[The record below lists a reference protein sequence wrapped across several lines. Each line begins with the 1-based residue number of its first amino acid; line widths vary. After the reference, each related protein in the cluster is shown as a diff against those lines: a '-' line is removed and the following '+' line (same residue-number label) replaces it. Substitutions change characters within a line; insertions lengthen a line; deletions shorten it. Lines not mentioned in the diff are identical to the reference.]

1 MRHAMADADL
11 VLEAREG
18 DVVTLTLN
26 DPERRNA
33 MSEAMGRAF
42 EARCARLEG
51 DASLR
56 ALILAGAGRAFSAG
70 GDFDMLERLT
80 ERAHA
85 DPGARAEV
93 RDFMRAYYAMFLCVR
108 RLPCPT
114 IAALHGHAI
123 GAGLGVALGCDI
135 RLVAR
140 EAKLG
145 LNFVRVGLHPGMG
158 TSWTLPRLVGPSLAA
173 ELLYTGRL
181 VHGEEAVRIGLASRA
196 LPAAEI
202 PGAARALA
210 AEIAASAPLAVR
222 GARRSLAESGEND
235 LESQLEREAAE
246 QASCYA
252 STDMRE
258 GLAAARASRA
268 PSFRGR

>member
-1 MRHAMADADL
+1 MADADL
-11 VLEAREG
+11 VLESREG

-26 DPERRNA
+26 DPARRNA

-42 EARCARLEG
+42 AARCERLEG
-51 DASLR
+51 DVQVR
-56 ALILAGAGRAFSAG
+56 ALILAGNGRAFSAG
-70 GDFDMLERLT
+70 GDFDMLEALT

-85 DPGARAEV
+85 APGERDVV
-93 RDFMRAYYAMFLCVR
+93 RDFMRAYYGMFLCVR
-108 RLPCPT
+108 RLPFPT

-140 EAKLG
+140 EARLG

-158 TSWTLPRLVGPSLAA
+158 STWTLPRLVGPSLAA

-181 VHGEEAVRIGLASRA
+181 VDGEEAARIGLASRA

-210 AEIAASAPLAVR
+210 AEIAAGAPLAVR
-222 GARRSLAESGEND
+222 GALRSLRESEAND
-235 LESQLEREAAE
+235 LDAQLDLEAAE
-246 QASCYA
+246 QALCYA
-252 STDMRE
+252 SADMRE
-258 GLAAARASRA
+258 GLTAARAGGT

>member
-1 MRHAMADADL
+1 MSRPDDL
-11 VLEAREG
+11 VLETRDG
-18 DVVTLTLN
+18 GIVTLTLN

-42 EARCARLEG
+42 AQRCAALEK
-51 DASLR
+51 DSELR
-56 ALILAGAGRAFSAG
+56 AVIVAGAGRAFSGG

-80 ERAHA
+80 GQAHA
-85 DPGARAEV
+85 NPQGSRPAVGA
-93 RDFMRAYYAMFLCVR
+93 FMRSYYELFLAVR
-108 RLPCPT
+108 RIPAPS

-145 LNFVRVGLHPGMG
+145 LNFVRIGLHPGMG
-158 TSWTLPRLVGPSLAA
+158 VSWTLPRLVGPSLAA

-181 VHGEEAVRIGLASRA
+181 IDGEEAARIGLASRA

-202 PGAARALA
+202 AAAARALA
-210 AEIAASAPLAVR
+210 EEIAASAPLAVR
-222 GARRSLAESGEND
+222 GARSSLLASEAND
-235 LESQLEREAAE
+235 LGAQLALEASE
-246 QASCYA
+246 QAVCYGSA
-252 STDMRE
+252 DMRE
-258 GLAAARASRA
+258 GLAAARAGRA
-268 PSFRGR
+268 PAFRGR

>member
-1 MRHAMADADL
+1 
-11 VLEAREG
+11 VLESREG

-42 EARCARLEG
+42 AQRVEQLER
-51 DASLR
+51 DESVR
-56 ALILAGAGRAFSAG
+56 AVILAGAGTAFSAG
-70 GDFDMLERLT
+70 GDLDMLEHLA
-80 ERAHA
+80 EQAHA
-85 DPGARAEV
+85 DPDPARPGA
-93 RDFMRAYYAMFLCVR
+93 RDFMRAYYAMFLGIR

-123 GAGLGVALGCDI
+123 GAGLGVALGCDV

-145 LNFVRVGLHPGMG
+145 LSFVRLGLHPGMG
-158 TSWTLPRLVGPSLAA
+158 STWTLPRLVGPSLAA

-181 VHGEEAVRIGLASRA
+181 IDGAEAARIGLASRA
-196 LPAAEI
+196 LPAGEVA
-202 PGAARALA
+202 PAARALA

-222 GARRSLAESGEND
+222 GTRRSLQSS
-235 LESQLEREAAE
+235 LESTLDAQLDREAAE
-246 QASCYA
+246 QAMCYA
-252 STDMRE
+252 SQDMRE
-258 GLAAARASRA
+258 GLAASREGRA
-268 PSFRGR
+268 PRFRGR

>member
-1 MRHAMADADL
+1 MAGVAEL
-11 VLEAREG
+11 VLESREG

-33 MSEAMGRAF
+33 MGEAMGRAF
-42 EARCARLEG
+42 AARCERLER

-70 GDFDMLERLT
+70 GDLDMLEQLT
-80 ERAHA
+80 ERARA
-85 DPGARAEV
+85 GARPEV
-93 RDFMRAYYAMFLCVR
+93 RDFMRGYYGMFLALR

-123 GAGLGVALGCDI
+123 GAGMGVALACDV

-145 LNFVRVGLHPGMG
+145 LNFVRLGLNPGMG
-158 TSWTLPRLVGPSLAA
+158 SSWTLPRLVGPSLAA

-181 VHGEEAVRIGLASRA
+181 IDGDEAVRIGLASRA
-196 LPAAEI
+196 LPAAEV

-222 GARRSLAESGEND
+222 AARRALHASEAND
-235 LESQLEREAAE
+235 LDAQLALEADE
-246 QASCYA
+246 QAQCYA
-252 STDMRE
+252 SADMRE
-258 GLAAARASRA
+258 GLAAVRGGRA
-268 PSFRGR
+268 PAFQGR

>member
-1 MRHAMADADL
+1 MGAPADL
-11 VLEAREG
+11 VLESREA
-18 DVVTLTLN
+18 DVVVLTLN

-33 MSEAMGRAF
+33 MSEVMGRAF
-42 EARCARLEG
+42 AARCERLEKDG
-51 DASLR
+51 SVR
-56 ALILAGAGRAFSAG
+56 AVILAGAGRAFCAG

-80 ERAHA
+80 DQAHA
-85 DPGARAEV
+85 DPHGARPAV
-93 RDFMRAYYAMFLCVR
+93 RDFMLGFYGLFLSVR

-123 GAGLGVALGCDI
+123 GAGLCVALACDI

-145 LNFVRVGLHPGMG
+145 LNFVRLGLHPGMG
-158 TSWTLPRLVGPSLAA
+158 SSWTLPRLVGPSLAA

-181 VHGEEAVRIGLASRA
+181 IDGDEAARIGLASRA

-202 PGAARALA
+202 LPAARALA

-222 GARRSLAESGEND
+222 GARKSLLASESND
-235 LESQLEREAAE
+235 LGAQLGLEAAE
-246 QASCYA
+246 QAQCYA
-252 STDMRE
+252 SADMRE
-258 GLAAARASRA
+258 GLAAAREGRA